1 MYGVEA
7 FVLSAT
13 DIGEYDRM
21 YSLLTREFGKVRA
34 VARSVRK
41 SAAKLAGHLDIPNK
55 SWVELVPTSKGWQVT
70 RALEQESFHAM
81 RADRVAL
88 SAVLSGAR
96 FMDAF
101 VHEMRDQELFG
112 LWEHFLSC
120 LSRAT
125 EQDNDRVALVT
136 AQFKIRALFLFG
148 FLPDLSVCSSCEQK
162 FTDSHAQLFMHGI
175 WCAACSARQ
184 HVHGLRVS
192 AAALAEVRSA
202 AQGTWSEM
210 SVHIEDMRMIAGHFE
225 RQARQYMV

>member
-7 FVLSAT
+7 FVLSSS
-13 DIGEYDRM
+13 DVGEYDRM
-21 YSLLTREFGKVRA
+21 YSLLTKELGKVRA

-41 SAAKLAGHLDIPNK
+41 SAAKLAGHLDVPNK

-81 RADRVAL
+81 RSDRAAL
-88 SAVLSGAR
+88 SAVLSSAR

-112 LWEHFLSC
+112 LWGHFLSR
-120 LSRAT
+120 LSQAA
-125 EQDNDRVALVT
+125 EQDNGRVALVA
-136 AQFKIRALFLFG
+136 AQFKLRALSLFG
-148 FLPDLSVCSSCEQK
+148 FLPDLSACSSCEQK

-175 WCAACSARQ
+175 WCATCSARQ
-184 HVHGLRVS
+184 HVRGLRVS
-192 AAALAEVRSA
+192 TAALAEAWSA
-202 AQGTWSEM
+202 AQGTWLEM
-210 SVHIEDMRMIAGHFE
+210 SAHVEDMRMIAGHFE